1 MMMEK
6 QIRGEHQQEGAGRRR
21 QQQQQEE
28 VVVVHSQVRR
38 IKQEEDERAKVH
50 ETYQHQHVSEMRVV
64 LRDLDR
70 QRSRSPLGRVARTAI
85 SIGGDS

>member
-1 MMMEK
+1 MMEK
-6 QIRGEHQQEGAGRRR
+6 QSRKHQEGWR
-21 QQQQQEE
+21 QQPQQQEE
-28 VVVVHSQVRR
+28 EVVMVMHSQVMR

-50 ETYQHQHVSEMRVV
+50 ETYQHHVSEMRRG

-70 QRSRSPLGRVARTAI
+70 QRSRSPLGRAARTAI

>member
-6 QIRGEHQQEGAGRRR
+6 QIREHQEAGR
-21 QQQQQEE
+21 QQQQV

-38 IKQEEDERAKVH
+38 IKQEEDERATVH
-50 ETYQHQHVSEMRVV
+50 EMYQHQHASEMRLV

>member
-1 MMMEK
+1 MMEK
-6 QIRGEHQQEGAGRRR
+6 QQRTEQQEGRGQG
-21 QQQQQEE
+21 QQQ
-28 VVVVHSQVRR
+28 VVLHSQVRR
-38 IKQEEDERAKVH
+38 IKQEEDEKVKVH
-50 ETYQHQHVSEMRVV
+50 ETYQHCVSEMRLV

>member
-1 MMMEK
+1 MMEK
-6 QIRGEHQQEGAGRRR
+6 QIREHQEAGR
-21 QQQQQEE
+21 QQ

-38 IKQEEDERAKVH
+38 IKQEEDERATVH
-50 ETYQHQHVSEMRVV
+50 ETYQHQHASEMRLV